1 MTDTEAIVWGNAYAA
16 AMIAFRTELHIDAG
30 GAWRFANETLEALR
44 ARRPDPDGH
53 SVGDTT

>member
-1 MTDTEAIVWGNAYAA
+1 MTDTEAMWGNAYAA